1 MEQPGRAPS
10 LKIRIKNELLL
21 LNLLAFLLIIVII
34 FLPSNVLRIIL
45 GLPFVLF
52 FPGYVLMAAFFV
64 KKEEP
69 SIIERVVLSFG
80 LSIAVVPLIGLILN
94 YTPWGIKLES
104 ILYSMAS
111 FVFIMSVI
119 AWLRRRKLVE
129 EERFSIKFHLPLPGW
144 GGGAWD
150 KVLSI
155 VLVLAVL
162 GALGVTGYVIATP
175 KVAERYTQFY
185 ILGPEGKAASY
196 PGELKVGKESRIMV
210 CIVNHEYEAVNYR
223 LEVRMDGVKNNEME
237 GFALEHEEKW
247 EGEVSFTSEVV
258 GDNQKVE
265 FFLFRDSETQPYS
278 GSLHLWIDVTQ

>member
-1 MEQPGRAPS
+1 M
-10 LKIRIKNELLL
+10 KIGIKNELLL
-21 LNLLAFLLIIVII
+21 LNLLAFLLIIVIV

-69 SIIERVVLSFG
+69 SILERVVLSFG

-94 YTPWGIKLES
+94 YMPWGIKLES
-104 ILYSMAS
+104 ILYSVAS

-129 EERFSIKFHLPLPGW
+129 EERFSIRFHLRLPGW
-144 GGGAWD
+144 GGSAWD

-155 VLVLAVL
+155 ILVLAIL

-196 PGELKVGKESRIMV
+196 PRDLKVGKESRIMV
-210 CIVNHEYEAVNYR
+210 CIVNHEYEAVSYR
-223 LEVRMDGVKNNEME
+223 VEARINGVKNNEIE
-237 GFALEHEEKW
+237 PIVLEHNEKW
-247 EGEVSFTSEVV
+247 EGEISFVADVAGE
-258 GDNQKVE
+258 NQKVE
-265 FFLFRDSETQPYS
+265 FLLYKNEEAEPCLEPLR
-278 GSLHLWIDVTQ
+278 LWINVAE